1 MGAVDTVDWACVLCD
16 HQIQNDWVGRA
27 KICIRSCIKLE
38 HLSTETILMVRRPQ
52 LWATGDWQLHHDNIS
67 AHASRLMQCFWLNI
81 KSYRCLSPSIAQILC
96 FVSWLLPKL
105 KSPLKENRFQ
115 TFSEIREN
123 TRGKLMAIGR
133 TVWGPKVST
142 LKETEASLSC
152 VQCFLYLVPFK
163 INVSTFHSTWLDTS
177 KTFYEPSSWVI
188 GQTFL
193 RFSIKKMVRSFS
205 SGTCVLYFLQQ
216 QLVLF

>member
-1 MGAVDTVDWACVLCD
+1 MPLSEHVCCTALAFKMTEQVEQC
-16 HQIQNDWVGRA
+16 
-27 KICIRSCIKLE
+27 ICIKFCVKLE
-38 HLSTETILMVRRPQ
+38 DFFRWFRRPQ
-52 LWATGDWQLHHDNIS
+52 LWATGDWQLHHDNVPTR
-67 AHASRLMQCFWLNI
+67 ASCHMNSFLAKYQI
-81 KSYRCLSPSIAQILC
+81 TQVTQPPYSPDVAPC
-96 FVSWLLPKL
+96 NFWLLPKL

-163 INVSTFHSTWLDTS
+163 INVSTFHSTWLDTFW
-177 KTFYEPSSWVI
+177 TDFI
-188 GQTFL
+188 
-193 RFSIKKMVRSFS
+193 
-205 SGTCVLYFLQQ
+205 
-216 QLVLF
+216 